1 MGRLIF
7 ITGGARSG
15 KSSYAERIA
24 LLACGENAPSGAIG
38 YVATAVAMDDEFKER
53 IAIHRQRRN
62 EAFQTYE
69 EPLMIDRAVENALAR
84 HPIVILECLTVWL
97 GNVFVRPSSPESA
110 EPFAMERI
118 DRLLAALPASP
129 STLLVISNEV
139 GLGIVPA
146 DAMSR
151 RYRDAHG
158 RINQRLAAAA
168 NEAWFV
174 VSGIPMR
181 LK

>member
-1 MGRLIF
+1 MGRFIF

-15 KSSYAERIA
+15 KSSYAERSARLI
-24 LLACGENAPSGAIG
+24 CGENAQVGAIG

-53 IAIHRQRRN
+53 IATHRQRRN
-62 EAFQTYE
+62 DVFQTYE
-69 EPLMIDRAVENALAR
+69 EPLMIDRATENALAR
-84 HPIVILECLTVWL
+84 HPVVVLECLTVWL
-97 GNVFVRPSSPESA
+97 GNVFMRPFPPEDA

-118 DRLLAALPASP
+118 DRLLAALPLTP

-139 GLGIVPA
+139 GLGIVPG

-151 RYRDAHG
+151 RYRDVHG
-158 RINQRLAAAA
+158 RINQRIAAAA
-168 NEAWFV
+168 HEAWFV